1 MQKTSF
7 IGFLLMRN
15 IVKVISFILLL
26 SFCTEKKYSPF
37 YFILGSHLRSGLN
50 RPEKVKNVQVVYNV
64 QLLSV
69 QIKWDPSI
77 DPDTKQVVP
86 YYLVYLYYEYPK
98 PEQYYDKKYLLDI
111 TNTPQYTLFTGTF
124 VGTLFF
130 IITAYDLGAES
141 EISDII
147 RVDVP

>member
-7 IGFLLMRN
+7 IGFQLMKN
-15 IVKVISFILLL
+15 IVIISLILSI

-37 YFILGSHLRSGLN
+37 YFIFGNYLRSGFN
-50 RPEKVKNVQVVYNV
+50 RPEKVKNVQVNYNI

-69 QIKWDPSI
+69 ELKWDSSI

-86 YYLVYLYYEYPK
+86 YYFIYLYYEYPK
-98 PEQYYDKKYLLDI
+98 PEQYYDKKYLLNI
-111 TNTPQYTLFTGTF
+111 TNIPQYTLFTGTF

-141 EISDII
+141 EISEII

>member
-1 MQKTSF
+1 
-7 IGFLLMRN
+7 MRN
-15 IVKVISFILLL
+15 IVRIISLILLL
-26 SFCTEKKYSPF
+26 SFCTEKKYSPL

-50 RPEKVKNVQVVYNV
+50 RPEKVKNIQVDYNV
-64 QLLSV
+64 SLLSV
-69 QIKWDPSI
+69 ELKWDPSI

-86 YYLVYLYYEYPK
+86 YYFIYLYYEYPK

-111 TNTPQYTLFTGTF
+111 TNIPQYTLFTGTF